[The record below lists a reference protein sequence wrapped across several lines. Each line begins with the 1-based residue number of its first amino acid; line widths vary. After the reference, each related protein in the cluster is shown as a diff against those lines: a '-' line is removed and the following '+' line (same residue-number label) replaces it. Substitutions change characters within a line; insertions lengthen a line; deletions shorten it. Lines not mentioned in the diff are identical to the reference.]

1 MTVDG
6 GWLEGEGEREGDLE
20 GEGEVEVVT
29 PASASRRIE
38 HRGEL
43 S

>member
-6 GWLEGEGEREGDLE
+6 GWLERERE
-20 GEGEVEVVT
+20 GEGELEVVT
-29 PASASRRIE
+29 LASASRRIE